1 MATSTSASVGN
12 EKRKRIGASSSAT
25 APFSGMPTDSYDDN
39 ALPNEAEINA
49 MGVAELRQVVLNFV
63 RVRKPNFS
71 PVPADSPSTSSYLSS
86 TTTFS
91 ATASERHDD
100 LGDSAVPT
108 NDAMLQARKRY
119 RNDSDASDVSQR
131 MGIDLLL
138 NASTFSDRFSNSNSN
153 GRPGYQLS
161 MSPPSYSE
169 CRSSPPAIGPLS
181 SPSGHRSPPFD
192 ADDSYWRDSHKPFSL
207 PPISQLE
214 IRSSNDPAGLGSPPP
229 EGSFSASSLDAY
241 RISPRSPKDTYSYA
255 HSFPPPLS
263 TTRSLAGIAHY
274 HSSSPTS
281 QHSSPTTCSSNSQG
295 PQSAASRPS
304 EAIAVPVP
312 AVVALPPPHDN
323 VVYAGSY
330 RCQPYSA
337 SPPRALC
344 TQQSRSPQQQQQQ
357 QQYLQPR
364 PQQSPPNPSH
374 VSFSQAQSYFA
385 QQQQA
390 HSHAIPPPGQLPLT
404 QLQTQA
410 QAQPIPI
417 NPSAPGL
424 AAGVARNVSKPKF
437 NYAFLDTKRPRGPSS
452 RWSPDED
459 ELLKSAVREHGEDR
473 QWVKV
478 AQHVPGRTNLQ
489 CRQRWLCNIKAQVEK
504 ERGMAQ
510 A

>member
-1 MATSTSASVGN
+1 MPMTTTATSASVGN
-12 EKRKRIGASSSAT
+12 EKRKRIGASNSAT
-25 APFSGMPTDSYDDN
+25 APFGVMPTDSYNDN
-39 ALPNEAEINA
+39 ALPNEEEVNA
-49 MGVAELRQVVLNFV
+49 MGEAELRKVMLNIV
-63 RVRKPNFS
+63 RVRKPSFS
-71 PVPADSPSTSSYLSS
+71 PVPVDSPSTSSYTSS
-86 TTTFS
+86 TAIFS
-91 ATASERHDD
+91 ATACERPGD

-108 NDAMLQARKRY
+108 SDATLQARKRY

-138 NASTFSDRFSNSNSN
+138 NASTFSDRLGSNSRS
-153 GRPGYQLS
+153 GYQLT
-161 MSPPSYSE
+161 MSPSSYSE
-169 CRSSPPAIGPLS
+169 CRSSPPIVGPS
-181 SPSGHRSPPFD
+181 SPSFEHRSPPSG
-192 ADDSYWRDSHKPFSL
+192 ADDSCWRDSHKPFSL
-207 PPISQLE
+207 PPISQLD
-214 IRSSNDPAGLGSPPP
+214 ICSSNDPAGLGSPPS
-229 EGSFSASSLDAY
+229 EGSYSASSLDAY
-241 RISPRSPKDTYSYA
+241 RISPRSPKESYSYA

-263 TTRSLAGIAHY
+263 TTRSLTGIAHY
-274 HSSSPTS
+274 HPSSPTS
-281 QHSSPTTCSSNSQG
+281 QHSSPTTRSPNSQR
-295 PQSAASRPS
+295 PQRAASRS
-304 EAIAVPVP
+304 SQAIAVPVP
-312 AVVALPPPHDN
+312 VVIALPPPHDN
-323 VVYAGSY
+323 VVYTSSY
-330 RCQPYSA
+330 RHQPYSA

-344 TQQSRSPQQQQQQ
+344 TQPSRSPQQQQQQ

-385 QQQQA
+385 QQQA
-390 HSHAIPPPGQLPLT
+390 HSHAIPPPSQLPPT
-404 QLQTQA
+404 QLQT
-410 QAQPIPI
+410 QPIPI

-424 AAGVARNVSKPKF
+424 AAGVVRNISKPKF